1 MEKQVRIVVHGR
13 VHGVGFRA
21 YTEATAAP
29 LGLTGTVRNR
39 DDGTVEIHA
48 RGDEEA
54 VDRLIAWA
62 RTGPSMARVDRV
74 EIEREEAAGEWTDF
88 RVTY

>member
-21 YTEATAAP
+21 YTEATAAR
-29 LGLTGTVRNR
+29 LHLTGTVRNR

-74 EIEREEAAGEWTDF
+74 EIEREEAASEWTDF